1 MLEQIREVLQ
11 KETIPHRWQT
21 GDILILDNML
31 AAHGRMPFSGAR
43 RIALA
48 MT

>member
-1 MLEQIREVLQ
+1 MLKQIREVLEN
-11 KETIPHRWQT
+11 ETIPRCWQT

-31 AAHGRMPFSGAR
+31 TAHGRMPFSGAR

>member
-1 MLEQIREVLQ
+1 MLEQIREVL
-11 KETIPHRWQT
+11 KNETVPHQWQT

-31 AAHGRMPFSGAR
+31 TAHGRMPFSGAR